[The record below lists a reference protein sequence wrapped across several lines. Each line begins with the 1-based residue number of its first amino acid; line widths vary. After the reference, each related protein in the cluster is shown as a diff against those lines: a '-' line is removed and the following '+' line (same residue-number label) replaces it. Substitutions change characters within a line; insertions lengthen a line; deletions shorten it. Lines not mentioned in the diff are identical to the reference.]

1 MARNSEKAM
10 TALARWRSVF
20 VDKAHEKARRRPYL
34 ATECNDLQEAIR
46 WRRDII
52 KEIAFKVGQIQNP
65 GLGEFKLRDLNDEIN
80 KLFREKSHWEDRIKE
95 LGGPDYRK
103 DAPRMLER
111 DGKEAPGCRGYRYFG
126 ATRFLP
132 GVRELFEADPTP
144 PPRKTRGE
152 LAKFIDVDYYGYRDE
167 EDGIVLEQEA
177 AREAQLKLILAKER
191 RSRLATLAA
200 GERPSRGI
208 LDASDDEQEDRD
220 ASDPA
225 SSSIYR
231 VESNPADDEILGGDS
246 STAKSAVESSAA
258 GAAGGS
264 YTDKMIAS
272 YRAHVPVPSQKE
284 IEAALLER
292 KKAILLNQYM
302 TDDMIERARETEAML
317 GVQTDEAEQDE
328 EENDD
333 EANK

>member
-144 PPRKTRGE
+144 PPRKTRG
-152 LAKFIDVDYYGYRDE
+152 D
-167 EDGIVLEQEA
+167 
-177 AREAQLKLILAKER
+177 
-191 RSRLATLAA
+191 RLATLAA

-246 STAKSAVESSAA
+246 STAGSAVESSAA

>member
-80 KLFREKSHWEDRIKE
+80 KLFRENPI
-95 LGGPDYRK
+95 
-103 DAPRMLER
+103 
-111 DGKEAPGCRGYRYFG
+111 GKIESRSWAGRTIARTRPGCWNATAKRRRDVG
-126 ATRFLP
+126 ATATSAPP
-132 GVRELFEADPTP
+132 GFCPEFGNCSRPIRL
-144 PPRKTRGE
+144 
-152 LAKFIDVDYYGYRDE
+152 
-167 EDGIVLEQEA
+167 
-177 AREAQLKLILAKER
+177 R
-191 RSRLATLAA
+191 RLGKLAA
-200 GERPSRGI
+200 TGERPSRGI

-246 STAKSAVESSAA
+246 SMAGSAVESSAA

-328 EENDD
+328 EEENDD